1 MDTEGNLSPE
11 SVGDARAAFDAAGP
25 TAKQVVREAAK
36 AMEFDREEYRDRV
49 TGEVVERARN
59 VLFADRLAVTV
70 GTRAEFD
77 AWVDDNPDYE
87 VTLFGSEDVD
97 RVVWHA
103 APFAGEVVAAT
114 FQNERGA
121 AVGTLRRQAFS
132 RIYRPRFEEGEDD
145 AEAAEPADAEPAEPA
160 DAEPAEPADAADSDG
175 AGGSGNDSADDGG
188 SEPEE

>member
-49 TGEVVERARN
+49 TAPVVERARN

-77 AWVDDNPDYE
+77 AWVDDHPDSE
-87 VTLFGSEDVD
+87 VTLFGSDDVD

-114 FQNERGA
+114 FQNERDA

-132 RIYRPRFEEGEDD
+132 RIYRPRFEDGGGD
-145 AEAAEPADAEPAEPA
+145 AETE
-160 DAEPAEPADAADSDG
+160 EPADAADPDSAD
-175 AGGSGNDSADDGG
+175 GSGNDSADGG
-188 SEPEE
+188 GEREE